1 MNGFEME
8 AGGQAESARILFL
21 WLPIFGVVEVEWWK
35 VIRFHPTSIDHEEE
49 KSFLS
54 LLVSPLLQIP
64 RFGYTTRLFFSFS
77 PPPILFTFIYPTW
90 IFPTWIFPLEY
101 GSIKLPLCSFQTPL
115 PSNSMI
121 KATRQKPS
129 FLLNKI
135 LNSFFQSLYVSE
147 EDSFGLFISFSPL
160 IFWSCCF
167 LYFFYTPTMVPFLME
182 IVLL

>member
-77 PPPILFTFIYPTW
+77 PPPPQYYSHLFI
-90 IFPTWIFPLEY
+90 PLEY
-101 GSIKLPLCSFQTPL
+101 FLPQVF
-115 PSNSMI
+115 
-121 KATRQKPS
+121 
-129 FLLNKI
+129 I
-135 LNSFFQSLYVSE
+135 LAQ
-147 EDSFGLFISFSPL
+147 
-160 IFWSCCF
+160 
-167 LYFFYTPTMVPFLME
+167 
-182 IVLL
+182 